1 MWEQSSIPVCPPT
14 DYQGSVSRLDQW
26 VAVPLLQTAATSQEG
41 AAGRPG
47 TFPLPLRPQQFGFS
61 HVSA

>member
-1 MWEQSSIPVCPPT
+1 MWEESGIPVCPPT
-14 DYQGSVSRLDQW
+14 DCQGSFSRLDQW
-26 VAVPLLQTAATSQEG
+26 VAVSLLQTVATSQEG

-47 TFPLPLRPQQFGFS
+47 ASPLPLRPQQFGFS